1 MQNTDTAANQNN
13 PEMISV
19 TVPWC
24 FVHAAELQAV
34 GVRLVVRG
42 QVIVV
47 KDSDPEHSGVHAV
60 TQEEDGDKTRHLV
73 DKHKIT
79 MDRF

>member
-1 MQNTDTAANQNN
+1 
-13 PEMISV
+13 MIFV
-19 TVPWC
+19 TVTWC

-42 QVIVV
+42 QVIIV

-60 TQEEDGDKTRHLV
+60 TQEEYGDKTRHLE
-73 DKHKIT
+73 DTHKTT
-79 MDRF
+79 MYRL